1 MTAQHQKTSAFTLI
15 ELLVVIAIIATLIG
29 ILLPALG
36 GARESAR
43 AVREQAGM
51 SQVLVAY
58 TLYSDDHR
66 GKLLTGFLSD
76 NHWEEMVRDNTVP
89 KDLKGDSVGSTA
101 GKRYPWRLIPYMD
114 FQFDG
119 LYMDHRVVEGLASE
133 LDADLDSFHNTGS
146 EDEILQGE
154 SMRYVASLYP
164 SFGLNSYFV
173 GGGANGDSLPWSAN
187 GRRVF
192 GKLHVDKMHQI
203 QRPSYL
209 MSFSSARSI
218 AEPSL
223 LPGYGLVEGYFIVK
237 PPHLYSTAP
246 RQWEDAYV
254 ARTDFPDNNSG
265 GVSLRH
271 KGKGIAGM
279 LDGHAEQWG
288 WDDYNDM
295 QHWSNDATRKDWV
308 VQARLP

>member
-76 NHWEEMVRDNTVP
+76 DHWQEMSRDNALP
-89 KDLKGDSVGSTA
+89 KDLKGDSVGPIA

-119 LYMDHRVVEGLASE
+119 LYMDHRVVEGLADV
-133 LDADLDSFHNTGS
+133 LDADLDSFHSGS
-146 EDEILQGE
+146 EDER
-154 SMRYVASLYP
+154 MRYVASLYP

-173 GGGANGDSLPWSAN
+173 GGGANGDNLSWSTA

-192 GKLHVDKMHQI
+192 GKFHVDKMHQV

-209 MSFSSARSI
+209 MTFSSARSV

-223 LPGYGLVEGYFIVK
+223 LPGYGSVEGYFIVK
-237 PPHLYSTAP
+237 PPHLYSTTG
-246 RQWEDAYV
+246 RQWEDIYSANSES
-254 ARTDFPDNNSG
+254 PESNSG

-271 KGKGIAGM
+271 NGRGIAGM
-279 LDGHAEQWG
+279 IDGHAEQWG

-295 QHWSNDATRKDWV
+295 QHWSNDATSEDWEV
-308 VQARLP
+308 RARLP

>member
-1 MTAQHQKTSAFTLI
+1 MMIAQQRKARAFTLI

-36 GARESAR
+36 GARETAR

-58 TLYSDDHR
+58 TLYSDDNR
-66 GKLLTGFLSD
+66 GKLLTGFLSND
-76 NHWEEMVRDNTVP
+76 HWEQMTRDNALP
-89 KDLKGDSVGSTA
+89 KDLKGDSVGRVV

-119 LYMDHRVVEGLASE
+119 LYMDHRVVDGLASE
-133 LDADLDSFHNTGS
+133 FDADFDSFHSQS
-146 EDEILQGE
+146 EEEILQGK
-154 SMRYVASLYP
+154 SMQYVASLYP

-173 GGGANGDSLPWSAN
+173 GGGANGDDFPWSPT
-187 GRRVF
+187 GRRYF
-192 GKLHVDKMHQI
+192 GKFHVDKMHQI

-218 AEPSL
+218 ANPVL
-223 LPGYGLVEGYFIVK
+223 LPGYGAVEGYFIVK
-237 PPHLYSTAP
+237 PPHLYSTTG
-246 RQWEDAYV
+246 RQWEDEYV
-254 ARTDFPDNNSG
+254 ARSESPENNSG

-288 WDDYNDM
+288 WDEFNDM
-295 QHWSNDATRKDWV
+295 QHWSNDATRKDWE

>member
-1 MTAQHQKTSAFTLI
+1 MKCSAHSNRRGFTLI
-15 ELLVVIAIIATLIG
+15 ELLVVIAIISLLIG

-36 GARESAR
+36 SAR
-43 AVREQAGM
+43 ASAYAVREQAGM
-51 SQVLVAY
+51 SQLLTAY
-58 TLYSDDHR
+58 AMYADDHR
-66 GKLLTGFLSD
+66 GKLLIGFLSD
-76 NHWEEMVRDNTVP
+76 DHWDAMVDDNNEPRDLAGRP
-89 KDLKGDSVGSTA
+89 VGSIV
-101 GKRYPWRLIPYMD
+101 GKRYPWRLIPYLD
-114 FQFDG
+114 YQFDG
-119 LYMDHRVVEGLASE
+119 LYMDSKVTESLADTV
-133 LDADLDSFHNTGS
+133 DANSANFN
-146 EDEILQGE
+146 DESLQ
-154 SMRYVASLYP
+154 YIASLYP

-173 GGGANGDSLPWSAN
+173 GGGANGDNLPWSAA

-192 GKLHVDKMHQI
+192 GKMHVDKLHQVR
-203 QRPSYL
+203 RPSYL

-223 LPGYGLVEGYFIVK
+223 LPGYGMIEGYFIVK
-237 PPHLYSTAP
+237 PPHLYSTSG

-254 ARTDFPDNNSG
+254 SNTEHPESNSG

-279 LDGHAEQWG
+279 LDGHAEQWD

-295 QHWSNDATRKDWV
+295 QHWSNNATSKDWE

>member
-1 MTAQHQKTSAFTLI
+1 MKSRAQHRRGFTLI
-15 ELLVVIAIIATLIG
+15 ELLVVIAIISLLIG

-36 GARESAR
+36 SARASAR

-51 SQVLVAY
+51 SQLLTAY
-58 TLYSDDHR
+58 AMYADDHR
-66 GKLLTGFLSD
+66 GKLMIGYLSD
-76 NHWEEMVRDNTVP
+76 DHWATMVDDNSVP
-89 KDLKGDSVGSTA
+89 KDLGGRSVGSIV
-101 GKRYPWRLIPYMD
+101 GKRYPWRLIPYLD

-119 LYMDHRVVEGLASE
+119 IYMDSKVTESLADTV
-133 LDADLDSFHNTGS
+133 DANSANFN
-146 EDEILQGE
+146 DESLQ
-154 SMRYVASLYP
+154 YIASLYP

-173 GGGANGDSLPWSAN
+173 GGGANGDNLPWTPQ
-187 GRRVF
+187 GRQVF
-192 GKLHVDKMHQI
+192 GKMHVDKLHQVR
-203 QRPSYL
+203 RPSYL

-223 LPGYGLVEGYFIVK
+223 LPGYGMVEGYFIVK
-237 PPHLYSTAP
+237 PPHLYSTSG
-246 RQWEDAYV
+246 RQWEDAYSENTEHPE
-254 ARTDFPDNNSG
+254 ANSG

-279 LDGHAEQWG
+279 LDGHAEQWD

-295 QHWSNDATRKDWV
+295 QHWSNNATSRDWE